1 MMDLHRRVF
10 QEQSHQES
18 PPAPISLPTP
28 ESLAPQVKEDTSINM
43 READKLLSLFRK
55 RSAFFPFIHIPESA
69 SAAAMAVHQPFLLLA
84 ILTVSS
90 SRTPCLQQQTDE
102 RFRRVMSER
111 VIVHGEKSL
120 DYVQGL
126 LVYIAW

>member
-1 MMDLHRRVF
+1 MDFHRRVF
-10 QEQSHQES
+10 QKQSHQDC
-18 PPAPISLPTP
+18 PPDSTSTPTP
-28 ESLAPQVKEDTSINM
+28 ESVGPSPASGDTNINM
-43 READKLLSLFRK
+43 LEADKLLSLFRK
-55 RSAFFPFIHIPESA
+55 GNAYFPFINIPESK
-69 SAAAMAVHQPFLLLA
+69 SAATMAVHQPFLLLA

-90 SRTPCLQQQTDE
+90 SRTPRLQQRTDE

-111 VIVHGEKSL
+111 VILHGEKSL

>member
-1 MMDLHRRVF
+1 MNFHRRVF
-10 QEQSHQES
+10 QEQSHQDS
-18 PPAPISLPTP
+18 PPGPTPIPTP
-28 ESLAPQVKEDTSINM
+28 ESLGQLPASGDTNINM
-43 READKLLSLFRK
+43 READELLSLFKK
-55 RSAFFPFIHIPESA
+55 RNAYFPFIYIPEST
-69 SAAAMAVHQPFLLLA
+69 SAASMAVHQPFLLLA

-90 SRTPCLQQQTDE
+90 SRTPRLQQRTDE

-111 VIVHGEKSL
+111 VVLHGEKSL